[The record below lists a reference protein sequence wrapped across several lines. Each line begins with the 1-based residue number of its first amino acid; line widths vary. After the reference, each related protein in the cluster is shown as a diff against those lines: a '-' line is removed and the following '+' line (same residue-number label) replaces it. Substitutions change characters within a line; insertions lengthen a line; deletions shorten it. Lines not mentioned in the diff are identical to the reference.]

1 MQAITRRYIVAAVLL
16 AASVVAASAIRHVR
30 DADPGYMPTFA
41 SLPKHIGEYTCH
53 ELPVQASVLH
63 FLQPDAIR
71 TVEYRALDAN
81 PPWVDVSV
89 IYGKDWR
96 PIHSPL
102 HCLAADGW
110 AIGTQ
115 EEVAISVPDG
125 PQKHQEI
132 VAKRLRADKQ
142 GKQLA
147 VLYALAHIDGT
158 TSSWPRFAYEVATG
172 RAGAG
177 GVILLMRAP
186 VVGESSDRAPEVLA
200 ECMAVIL
207 PACVDFWYETKPD
220 P

>member
-1 MQAITRRYIVAAVLL
+1 MAAILL

-41 SLPKHIGEYTCH
+41 ALPERIGEYTCH

-96 PIHSPL
+96 PNHTPL
-102 HCLAADGW
+102 HSLDADGW
-110 AIGTQ
+110 ANGTQ
-115 EEVAISVPDG
+115 EEVSISDPAG
-125 PQKHQEI
+125 PQKHPDI
-132 VAKRLRADKQ
+132 VAKRRRADKQ

-158 TSSWPRFAYEVATG
+158 TSSWPRVTYIVATG
-172 RAGAG
+172 SNGEG
-177 GVILLMRAP
+177 GVIKLMRAP

-200 ECMAVIL
+200 EFMAAIL